1 MVERRHVRSARRVI
15 LLAAEVYATIFAT
28 QALQAQSVP
37 PDSPKSTE
45 SGGPLGTQAM
55 IGVRPAKSQALPAEV
70 LPGGRPGPAG
80 LPQFYRWTE
89 NWSAPPKP
97 DAPLIEKIRHIPIT
111 GDDVYLSLGG
121 EARFYYTN
129 WTHTVLGARAKDGE
143 DPVQSRLRLLADLH
157 VGPYVRAFVE
167 LGDNR
172 DLGASFVTPPNSDK
186 LDIAQAFVDV
196 TLPLGSA
203 GKITVRPGRFEM
215 PLGNGKLVD
224 TREGLNTRF
233 TFQGVRATYI
243 LPGKIS
249 VDVFGVRPIAIQGG
263 TFDDNPNHATTFKG
277 VYVSAP
283 NRIAGFGIDGYWYA
297 VDRDSA
303 VLREGTGRDQRDNWG
318 GRLWRRGPAWD
329 IDLEG
334 NHQSGTFKDSSI
346 DAYAILFEGG
356 YTLAA
361 QPLKPRLGLRAN
373 LFSGDGNLTDGKAGT
388 FVAAFGRSSL
398 ITEGAFFGLS
408 NLMDLYPSLTL
419 KPRNNVTVL
428 IGPDFLWRNT
438 KADGIYLGPSGSF
451 APYASS
457 RAIGTDLNLDA
468 SWQFSKRMQFRV
480 FETYFAASDSFQA
493 HGGRNANYFGM
504 LADYRF

>member
-1 MVERRHVRSARRVI
+1 MTPVGLSALVF
-15 LLAAEVYATIFAT
+15 AAQVA
-28 QALQAQSVP
+28 QAQSVP
-37 PDSPKSTE
+37 PNSPQTTE
-45 SGGPLGTQAM
+45 SGGPLASQSMTGL
-55 IGVRPAKSQALPAEV
+55 RPPKSQPRPAEV
-70 LPGGRPGPAG
+70 LPGGRPGPQG

-89 NWSAPPKP
+89 DWSATPKA
-97 DAPLIEKIRHIPIT
+97 DAPLVEKIRHIPIA
-111 GDDVYLSLGG
+111 GGDVYLSLGG
-121 EARFYYTN
+121 EARLYYTN
-129 WTHTVLGARAKDGE
+129 WNHTVLGARAKDGE

-203 GKITVRPGRFEM
+203 GKITLRPGRFEM

-243 LPGKIS
+243 LPGKVS
-249 VDVFGVRPIAIQGG
+249 VDVFGLRPVAIQPG
-263 TFDDNPNHATTFKG
+263 TFDDNPNHASTFTG

-283 NRIAGFGIDGYWYA
+283 NRVAGFGVDGYWYE
-297 VDRDSA
+297 VNRDSA
-303 VLREGTGRDQRDNWG
+303 TLREGVGRDHRDNWG

-329 IDLEG
+329 FDLEG
-334 NHQSGTFKDSSI
+334 NHQSGSFNGGNI

-356 YTLAA
+356 YTLVAK
-361 QPLKPRLGLRAN
+361 PLKPRLGLRAN
-373 LFSGDGNLTDGKAGT
+373 LFSGDNNLADGKAGT

-419 KPRNNVTVL
+419 KPRDNITVL
-428 IGPDFLWRNT
+428 VGPDFLWRNS
-438 KADGIYLGPSGSF
+438 KADGVYLGPSGSF

-468 SWQFSKRMQFRV
+468 SWQFSKRMQFRL
-480 FETYFAASDSFQA
+480 FETYFAATDSFQA
-493 HGGRNANYFGM
+493 HGGRNGNYFGV

>member
-1 MVERRHVRSARRVI
+1 VVRQFARPAIRLVVITTGSAAT
-15 LLAAEVYATIFAT
+15 LFAA
-28 QALQAQSVP
+28 QPLQAQSVP
-37 PDSPKSTE
+37 PNPPVSTDA
-45 SGGPLGTQAM
+45 GGALATQTM
-55 IGVRPAKSQALPAEV
+55 TGVRPPKSQALPAEV
-70 LPGGRPGPAG
+70 LPGGRPGPKG

-89 NWSAPPKP
+89 DWSATPKP
-97 DAPLIEKIRHIPIT
+97 DAPLVEKIRHIPIA

-121 EARFYYTN
+121 EARFYYTDWN
-129 WTHTVLGARAKDGE
+129 HTVLGLRPNDGE

-157 VGPYVRAFVE
+157 VGPNVRAYFE
-167 LGDNR
+167 IGDNR
-172 DLGASFVTPPNSDK
+172 DLGATIVTPPNSDK
-186 LDIAQAFVDV
+186 LDITQAFIDITV
-196 TLPLGSA
+196 PLGSA
-203 GKITVRPGRFEM
+203 GKITLRPGRFEM

-243 LPGKIS
+243 LPGEVS
-249 VDVFGVRPIAIQGG
+249 VDVFGVRPIAIQPG
-263 TFDDNPNHATTFKG
+263 TFDDNPNHAATFTG
-277 VYVSAP
+277 VYVSSP
-283 NRIAGFGIDGYWYA
+283 NRIAGFGVDGYWYEVNRETA
-297 VDRDSA
+297 T
-303 VLREGTGRDQRDNWG
+303 LREGAGRDHRDNWG
-318 GRLWRRGPAWD
+318 GRLWKRNAAWD

-334 NHQSGTFKDSSI
+334 NHQSGKFAGGSV

-356 YTLAA
+356 YTLGSK
-361 QPLKPRLGLRAN
+361 PLKPRVGLRAN
-373 LFSGDGNLTDGKAGT
+373 LFSGDRDLSDGKAGT

-419 KPRNNVTVL
+419 KPRDNITVMV
-428 IGPDFLWRNT
+428 GPDFLWRNA
-438 KADGIYLGPSGSF
+438 KADGVYLGPSGSF

-493 HGGRNANYFGM
+493 HGGHNGNYFG
-504 LADYRF
+504 LLGSYRF